1 MTLILLVECEAERHL
16 WGIEGGQTNARNG
29 GEGGRE
35 GVRDEEGVMRRD
47 PGPGSRG
54 AGRGGEGWGGSFL
67 PTRRWAFSDGT
78 QGKGGVGGRGG
89 RGKGAGE
96 ESDGGAEPAWL
107 LSASHVSKPV
117 LKNE

>member
-1 MTLILLVECEAERHL
+1 M
-16 WGIEGGQTNARNG
+16 
-29 GEGGRE
+29 
-35 GVRDEEGVMRRD
+35 RDEEGVMRRD

-54 AGRGGEGWGGSFL
+54 AGRGGEGLSSPLGGGLFR
-67 PTRRWAFSDGT
+67 TGRRE
-78 QGKGGVGGRGG
+78 KGGVGGRGG
-89 RGKGAGE
+89 GGKGAGE